1 MKAIVCTKYGSPDVL
16 QLKDLEKPV
25 PGDNEILVKI
35 YASTVTRG
43 DVIIRKIPR
52 LILIPMGMLFG
63 FKAKKITGH
72 EFSGEVEMVGKNV
85 KLFNRGDQVFGTTTG
100 LSCGGNAEYVCVPEK
115 WKLGMV
121 TIKPANISYEEAAAV
136 PIGGMTALQI
146 LRKGKIKEG
155 RNVLI
160 YGASGSV
167 GTYAVQLAKYFG
179 AKVTGVCSTHNLEL
193 VKSLGANKVIDY
205 TKEDFTKNGQTYN
218 VIFDTVRKTSSS
230 RSKSSLKNK
239 GHFLS
244 VKSQT
249 SEKTEDLNSLKELI
263 EAEQLKPVID
273 KSYPLEQ
280 IVEAHRYVDKGHKK
294 GNVVITVDHNNKT

>member
-16 QLKDLEKPV
+16 QLKEVEKPV

-72 EFSGEVEMVGKNV
+72 ELSGEVEMVGENV
-85 KLFNRGDQVFGTTTG
+85 KLFMKGDQVFGTTTG
-100 LSCGGNAEYVCVPEK
+100 LSWGGNAEYVCVPEK
-115 WKLGMV
+115 WKLGVV
-121 TIKPANISYEEAAAV
+121 TKKPANISYEEAAAV

-155 RNVLI
+155 QKVLV

-179 AKVTGVCSTHNLEL
+179 AEVTGVCSTHNLEM
-193 VKSLGANKVIDY
+193 VKSLGADMVIDY
-205 TKEDFTKNGQTYN
+205 TKEDFTKSGLTYD
-218 VIFDTVRKTSSS
+218 VIFDAVRKTSSS
-230 RSKSSLKNK
+230 RSKNSLKK
-239 GHFLS
+239 SGIFLS

-249 SEKTEDLNSLKELI
+249 TEKTEDLVFLKELI

-273 KSYPLEQ
+273 KRYPLEQ

-294 GNVVITVDHNNKT
+294 GNVVITMEHNNKT